1 MADSHGEDPL
11 DAVFRA
17 GAEHERVY
25 RTREN
30 QRALQAGLGLVALAA
45 GVVALVPHAWRT
57 GLAPGALVVGLLAL
71 VWLRREILRACR
83 WPGG

>member
-1 MADSHGEDPL
+1 MADGHDENPL
-11 DAVFRA
+11 DTAFRA

-30 QRALQAGLGLVALAA
+30 QRALQAGLGFVVLAA
-45 GVVALVPHAWRT
+45 GAVALVPHAWRT
-57 GLAPGALVVGLLAL
+57 GLAPGALVVGALAL
-71 VWLRREILRACR
+71 VWLRREIRRSRR